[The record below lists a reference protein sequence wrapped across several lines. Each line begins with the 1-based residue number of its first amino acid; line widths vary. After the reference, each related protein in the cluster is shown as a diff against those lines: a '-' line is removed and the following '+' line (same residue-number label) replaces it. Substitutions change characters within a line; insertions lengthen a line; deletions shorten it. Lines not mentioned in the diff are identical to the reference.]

1 MKAPNAINLVGL
13 EGDRARAGRPSV
25 ASSSGAYKIPWFM
38 YQHLSKRT
46 FPRSGCYC
54 DLGDSMLTRTRPAG
68 LHPC

>member
-38 YQHLSKRT
+38 YQHLS
-46 FPRSGCYC
+46 
-54 DLGDSMLTRTRPAG
+54 
-68 LHPC
+68 